1 MKIILDVM
9 GGDNPPAEIIKGA
22 MLAKKE
28 LGIDITLV
36 GDENIIRSSLSS
48 EGEDTENYGL
58 IASDCVIEMEDTPL
72 CIVQKKKNSSM
83 GAALRALA
91 SGEGD
96 AVVSCGNT
104 GALFTGATL
113 IVHRVPGLRR
123 AALGTVLPYT
133 NNVMLMDCGANVT
146 VTAEYLLHFAHMGS
160 IYMRKLYGIER
171 PRVAII
177 NNGSEGHKGTPLVL
191 EAKALM
197 EADENLNFIG
207 NVEGK
212 ELPFDA
218 CDVAVCDGFTGNV
231 LLKASEG
238 LCRFVMKHVIDDV
251 SSSEGGSSEGVRLA
265 LHREDRFFDV
275 TEYGGA
281 PFIGIAKP
289 VIKAHGNSEANAVKN
304 AIIRAVNYARADV
317 TGELERRA
325 ELFRPVT
332 SGGNNEG

>member
-9 GGDNPPAEIIKGA
+9 GGDNPPAEIIRGA
-22 MLAKKE
+22 VMAKKE
-28 LGIDITLV
+28 LGVDIMLV
-36 GDENIIRSSLSS
+36 GDGSVIREALSA
-48 EGEDTENYGL
+48 EGMTGEFEIKEGD
-58 IASDCVIEMEDTPL
+58 SVIGMEDSPM
-72 CIVQKKKNSSM
+72 CIVQKKKGSSM
-83 GAALRALA
+83 GVALRTLA

-160 IYMRKLYGIER
+160 IYMKKLYGIER

-251 SSSEGGSSEGVRLA
+251 TSSEGGNAEGVRLA

-275 TEYGGA
+275 TGIRRGA
-281 PFIGIAKP
+281 
-289 VIKAHGNSEANAVKN
+289 VYRNSEARHQGAWKLG
-304 AIIRAVNYARADV
+304 
-317 TGELERRA
+317 GERCKKRDRQSRKLCPRGRYRRA
-325 ELFRPVT
+325 
-332 SGGNNEG
+332 

>member
-22 MLAKKE
+22 VLAKKE

-36 GDENIIRSSLSS
+36 GDENIISATLSA
-48 EGEDTENYGL
+48 EGECIGDYGI
-58 IASDCVIEMEDTPL
+58 IASDCVVEMEDNPL

-91 SGEGD
+91 NGEGD

-218 CDVAVCDGFTGNV
+218 CDVAICDGFTGNV

-251 SSSEGGSSEGVRLA
+251 TASDGGKAEDVRAA
-265 LHREDRFFDV
+265 LRREDRFFDV

-289 VIKAHGNSEANAVKN
+289 VIKAHGSSEANAVKN

-332 SGGNNEG
+332 SGGKNES

>member
-9 GGDNPPAEIIKGA
+9 GGDNPPAEIVKGA
-22 MLAKKE
+22 LLARKE
-28 LGIDITLV
+28 LDARIALV
-36 GDENIIRSSLSS
+36 GNEKAIRKALSDEGAEEDGFDII
-48 EGEDTENYGL
+48 G
-58 IASDCVIEMEDTPL
+58 SDGVIEMEDNPL

-83 GAALRALA
+83 GTALRMLA
-91 SGEGD
+91 AGEGD

-113 IVHRVPGLRR
+113 IVHRVAGLRR

-146 VTAEYLLHFAHMGS
+146 VTPEYLLHFAHLGS
-160 IYMRKLYGIER
+160 IYMRKLYGIEN
-171 PRVAII
+171 PRVALV
-177 NNGSEGHKGTPLVL
+177 NNGSEGHKGTPLVI

-197 EADENLNFIG
+197 ENDKNLNFVG
-207 NVEGK
+207 SVEGK

-231 LLKASEG
+231 LLKTSEG
-238 LCRFVMKHVIDDV
+238 ICRFVMQHVIREVGSADGGKNADV
-251 SSSEGGSSEGVRLA
+251 MAA
-265 LHREDRFFDV
+265 LRREDRFFDV

-289 VIKAHGNSEANAVKN
+289 VIKAHGNSEANAIKN
-304 AIIRAVNYARADV
+304 ALMRAADYVCADV
-317 TGELERRA
+317 IGEIEKSA
-325 ELFRPVT
+325 ELFRAVNV
-332 SGGNNEG
+332 GGKNEG

>member
-9 GGDNPPAEIIKGA
+9 GGDNPPAEIIRGA
-22 MLAKKE
+22 LLAKKE
-28 LGIDITLV
+28 LDAHIALV
-36 GDENIIRSSLSS
+36 GDEKTIRGALSE
-48 EGEDTENYGL
+48 EGADEDGFDITG
-58 IASDCVIEMEDTPL
+58 SDGVIEMEDSPL

-83 GAALRALA
+83 GTALRMLA
-91 SGEGD
+91 AGEGD

-113 IVHRVPGLRR
+113 IVHRIAGLRR

-146 VTAEYLLHFAHMGS
+146 VTPEYLLHFAYLGS

-171 PRVAII
+171 PRVALI
-177 NNGSEGHKGTPLVL
+177 NNGSEGHKGTPLVI

-197 EADENLNFIG
+197 ENDENLNFVG
-207 NVEGK
+207 SVEGK

-231 LLKASEG
+231 LLKTSEG
-238 LCRFVMKHVIDDV
+238 ICRFVMQHVMREVCSAD
-251 SSSEGGSSEGVRLA
+251 GGKEDGVMSA
-265 LHREDRFFDV
+265 LRREDRFFDV

-289 VIKAHGNSEANAVKN
+289 VIKAHGNSEANAIKN
-304 AIIRAVNYARADV
+304 ALMRAADYVRADV
-317 TGELERRA
+317 IGEIEKSA
-325 ELFRPVT
+325 ELFGAVNV
-332 SGGNNEG
+332 GGKK

>member
-22 MLAKKE
+22 LLARKE
-28 LGIDITLV
+28 LDARIALV
-36 GDENIIRSSLSS
+36 GDESIIRDVLSAEGADSSDFDII
-48 EGEDTENYGL
+48 G
-58 IASDCVIEMEDTPL
+58 SDSVIEMEDNPL

-83 GAALRALA
+83 GAALRMLA
-91 SGEGD
+91 AGDGD

-146 VTAEYLLHFAHMGS
+146 VTPEYLLHFAHLGS

-171 PRVAII
+171 PRVALV
-177 NNGSEGHKGTPLVL
+177 NNGSEGHKGTPLVI

-197 EADENLNFIG
+197 ENDENLNFIG

-231 LLKASEG
+231 LLKTSEG
-238 LCRFVMKHVIDDV
+238 LCRFVMKHVIREVGSTDGGKRGDV
-251 SSSEGGSSEGVRLA
+251 ISA
-265 LHREDRFFDV
+265 LEHEDRFFDV

-289 VIKAHGNSEANAVKN
+289 VIKAHGNSEANAIKN
-304 AIIRAVNYARADV
+304 ALMRAADYARADV
-317 TGELERRA
+317 IGEIEKSA
-325 ELFRPVT
+325 ELFKAVP
-332 SGGNNEG
+332 GGGKNEG